1 MMTERIGS
9 IAVSKPNILLFM
21 ADQLNGQ
28 LCPINGDPVCH
39 MPNLQRLAG
48 QGVNFSQA
56 RCNDPLCTPS
66 RMSMLTDWLVS
77 NLGCAWHNASALR
90 SDIPTFLHMLTHRL
104 SKCSQWQETLGRDDT
119 IPFGGNGCTAKGLD
133 RRTMKNRRKTP

>member
-77 NLGCAWHNASALR
+77 NLGCAWDNASALR
-90 SDIPTFLHMLTHRL
+90 SDIPTFLHMLTRAGYRSALSGKKHSVVTTRFRL
-104 SKCSQWQETLGRDDT
+104 EEM
-119 IPFGGNGCTAKGLD
+119 NA
-133 RRTMKNRRKTP
+133 RREASTEEP